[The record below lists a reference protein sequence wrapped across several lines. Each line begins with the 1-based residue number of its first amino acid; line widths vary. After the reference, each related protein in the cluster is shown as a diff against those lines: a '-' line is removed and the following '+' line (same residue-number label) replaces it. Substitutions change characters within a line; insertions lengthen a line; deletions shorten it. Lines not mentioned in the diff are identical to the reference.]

1 MLESRILATTQRT
14 FPRLSST
21 VLGLRRHCPSYAS
34 PLPTSIFS
42 NTTNTTTTTTQN
54 PETKLTSIRSFSTSH
69 GRFCQGHNHS
79 CSHKSEFGV
88 TTSSP
93 SPAPKLFHTMSNVQD
108 KRPEAGEGKG
118 GHMQNTP
125 SKKDDDYKNRPPY
138 RTAEKN
144 KDFEKKYTAHCHC
157 GRVKY
162 WLSREKPLAAKFCHC
177 IDCQAQHG
185 APFQWAAVF
194 HKEDLHFE
202 NGAEGL
208 AFYHAPSKGTH
219 YELPVK
225 VRCAYCHSPILDE
238 GRNMVLMF
246 PGIIKFENPEDKKL
260 FDPQC
265 HIFYSQRVVDLP
277 DGKPKWVGLDDGSE
291 LMKDVKPHEAE
302 TVVGVRK
309 VDTTD

>member
-1 MLESRILATTQRT
+1 MLESRIFTTQQT
-14 FPRLSST
+14 LSRLCSST
-21 VLGLRRHCPSYAS
+21 ATATLRRHHPLYAS
-34 PLPTSIFS
+34 FQTKTNNLTTSRLL
-42 NTTNTTTTTTQN
+42 TTSGAQLCKNHHHSHACNHTSEASTTTV
-54 PETKLTSIRSFSTSH
+54 SA
-69 GRFCQGHNHS
+69 
-79 CSHKSEFGV
+79 
-88 TTSSP
+88 SSP
-93 SPAPKLFHTMSNVQD
+93 SASPGSGSSSSKLFHTMSNIQD
-108 KRPEAGEGKG
+108 NRPEPGQGGG
-118 GHMQNTP
+118 GHMQNTA

-138 RTAEKN
+138 RTTDKN
-144 KDFEKKYTAHCHC
+144 VQFDKKYTAHCHC

-162 WLSREKPLAAKFCHC
+162 WLSREKPLATKFCHC

-246 PGIIKFENPEDKKL
+246 PGIIKFEKPEDKKL

-277 DGKPKWVGLDDGSE
+277 DGKPKWIGLDNQSE
-291 LMKDVKPHEAE
+291 LMKDVESDQPE
-302 TVVGVRK
+302 TVVGKAK
-309 VDTTD
+309 VEKADDRD